1 MMPKMYSDKPMVV
14 LTKEQKINQII
25 EAARTL
31 NFSEAIDDIDI
42 LSYVGDNGV
51 VYKDRFD
58 YIDTTRIPCSI
69 HFIGGTGYNNFSVP
83 ITDLTDDSVNTL
95 YRCVIQ
101 K

>member
-1 MMPKMYSDKPMVV
+1 MPKMYSDKPMVV

-51 VYKDRFD
+51 VYKDRFN
-58 YIDTTRIPCSI
+58 YIDTTRIPYSI
-69 HFIGGTGYNNFSVP
+69 HFIGGTGHNNFSVP